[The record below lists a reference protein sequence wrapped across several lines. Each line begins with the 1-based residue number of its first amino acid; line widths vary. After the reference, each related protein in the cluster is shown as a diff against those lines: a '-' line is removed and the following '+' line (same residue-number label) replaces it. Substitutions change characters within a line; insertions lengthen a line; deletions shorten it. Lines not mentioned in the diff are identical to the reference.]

1 MQRLI
6 AALCLALTAA
16 CGDTPTSPAP
26 VDAEVTLAPGQRTLV
41 IPASVAITFR
51 EVADDSR
58 CPINALCPLPGS
70 ATVRIQI
77 QGPGRTVQDY
87 ELRAG
92 GLPLPQPIRHG
103 DLTIELL
110 SLTPHPF
117 AGHPFDPSEYR
128 ATLRVT
134 RSVGS

>member
-1 MQRLI
+1 M
-6 AALCLALTAA
+6 CLALTAA

-26 VDAEVTLAPGQRTLV
+26 VDAQVTLAPGQRTLV

-51 EVADDSR
+51 DVAADSR

-70 ATVRIQI
+70 ATVSIQI
-77 QGPGRTVQDY
+77 QGPGPIVQDY
-87 ELRAG
+87 ELRLG

-117 AGHPFDPSEYR
+117 FGHPFDPSEYR